1 MLDSN
6 TSGDTGDDGGWTFVA
21 DSDDAAELLAT
32 LVELDDDTYTRS
44 ELSERSGVP
53 LKTLYLDDLIGEFVD
68 LGVLSRVDSPTDG
81 DDQEGEPE
89 YSLERNSAL
98 LDAAAAFDDAYRTQ
112 TE

>member
-1 MLDSN
+1 MLDSG
-6 TSGDTGDDGGWTFVA
+6 SSAETGDGGWTFVA
-21 DSDDAAELLAT
+21 DSDGAAELLGT

-68 LGVLSRVDSPTDG
+68 LGVLSKADSRADG
-81 DDQEGEPE
+81 DEEEGEPE
-89 YSLERNSAL
+89 YSVDADSAL

-112 TE
+112 SE